1 MTEEMSRTDSSS
13 EKIIRKYFNTVYRL
27 AITQTGNISM
37 AEDVTQEVFLK
48 YLQTKKEFTSD
59 EHIKA
64 WLIRVTINCAK
75 SVFRSSWF
83 RTSVPLESEISF
95 DLPEKNEVYFAVQEL
110 PPKYRTVIHLF
121 YYEEMSVK
129 EIARCTKSKEN
140 TVKSLLRRGRD
151 MLREKLK
158 GGYDIV

>member
-1 MTEEMSRTDSSS
+1 MTEEMSRTDTSS
-13 EKIIRKYFNTVYRL
+13 EDIIRRYFNTVYRL

-48 YLQTKKEFTSD
+48 YIQTEKKFQSD

-64 WLIRVTINCAK
+64 WLIRVTINCAR
-75 SVFRSSWF
+75 SIFRSSWF
-83 RTSVPLESEISF
+83 KTSVPLEEEISF
-95 DLPEKNEVYFAVQEL
+95 DIPEKSEVYFAVQEL

-121 YYEEMSVK
+121 YYEELSIK
-129 EIARCTKSKEN
+129 ELSQCLHLKEN
-140 TVKSLLRRGRD
+140 TVKSLLRRGRE

>member
-1 MTEEMSRTDSSS
+1 MTEEMSRTDNSS
-13 EKIIRKYFNTVYRL
+13 EEIIRKYFNTVYRL

-83 RTSVPLESEISF
+83 RTSVPLEDEISF
-95 DLPEKNEVYFAVQEL
+95 DLPEKSEVYFAVQGL

-121 YYEEMSVK
+121 YYEEMNVK
-129 EIARCTKSKEN
+129 EIALCTRSKEN
-140 TVKSLLRRGRD
+140 TVKSLLRRGREI
-151 MLREKLK
+151 LREKLK

>member
-13 EKIIRKYFNTVYRL
+13 EEIIRKYFNTVYRL

-48 YLQTKKEFTSD
+48 YLQTKKEFHSD

-64 WLIRVTINCAK
+64 WLIRVTINCAR

-83 RTSVPLESEISF
+83 RTSVPLEEEITF
-95 DLPEKNEVYFAVQEL
+95 DVPEKSEVYFAVQGL
-110 PPKYRTVIHLF
+110 PSKYRTVIHLF

-129 EIARCTKSKEN
+129 EIAQCMKSNEN
-140 TVKSLLRRGRD
+140 TVKSLLHRGRE

>member
-13 EKIIRKYFNTVYRL
+13 EEIIKKYFNTVYRL

-48 YLQTKKEFTSD
+48 YLQSKTDFSSD

-64 WLIRVTINCAK
+64 WLLRVTINCAK
-75 SVFRSSWF
+75 SLFRSSWF
-83 RTSVPLESEISF
+83 RTSVPLKEELSF
-95 DLPEKNEVYFAVQEL
+95 DLPEKSEVYFAVQEL
-110 PPKYRTVIHLF
+110 PAKYRTVIHLF
-121 YYEEMSVK
+121 YYEEMSIK
-129 EIARCTKSKEN
+129 EIAKCMGSKEN
-140 TVKSLLRRGRD
+140 TVKSLLRRGRE
-151 MLREKLK
+151 MLRETLK

>member
-1 MTEEMSRTDSSS
+1 MTEEISRTDTSS
-13 EKIIRKYFNTVYRL
+13 EEIIRKYFNTVYRL
-27 AITQTGNISM
+27 AITQTGNMSM

-48 YLQTKKEFTSD
+48 YIQTKKIFRSD

-64 WLIRVTINCAK
+64 WLIRVTINCAR
-75 SVFRSSWF
+75 SIFRSSWF
-83 RTSVPLESEISF
+83 RTSVPLEEEISF
-95 DLPEKNEVYFAVQEL
+95 DIPEKSEVYFAVQEL

-121 YYEEMSVK
+121 YYEELSVK
-129 EIARCTKSKEN
+129 EISECTHLKEN
-140 TVKSLLRRGRD
+140 TVKSLLRRGRE